1 MAFLGAAILGIGC
14 LLGWCASYAFS
25 RHQRQQV
32 QATLAQLYAERDAL
46 SRSEEQHQLALLL
59 QDDIL
64 RDVMGA
70 TDALED
76 ALVLLHVQL
85 SETRAENQRLRGY
98 LERALF
104 VLARAPEPPRPAV
117 HGVQRTYRD

>member
-1 MAFLGAAILGIGC
+1 MVWLGAAILGIGC
-14 LLGWCASYAFS
+14 LLGWCARDAFS
-25 RHQRQQV
+25 RHQWQHV
-32 QATLAQLYAERDAL
+32 HATMARLHSERDAL
-46 SRSEEQHQLALLL
+46 FRREQQNALALLL

-64 RDVMGA
+64 HDLMAA

-76 ALVLLHVQL
+76 ELVLLRVQL

-104 VLARAPEPPRPAV
+104 VLARAPERTNTVVPGMP
-117 HGVQRTYRD
+117 GVYRE

>member
-1 MAFLGAAILGIGC
+1 MVWLGAAILGMGC
-14 LLGWCASYAFS
+14 LIGWCASHAFS
-25 RHQRQQV
+25 RHQWQQV
-32 QATLAQLYAERDAL
+32 HATIARLNAERNAL
-46 SRSEEQHQLALLL
+46 SRSEQQQQLALLL

-64 RDVMGA
+64 HDVMAA

-76 ALVLLHVQL
+76 ELVLLRVQL

-104 VLARAPEPPRPAV
+104 VLARAPERTSTVVPAMP
-117 HGVQRTYRD
+117 GAYRE